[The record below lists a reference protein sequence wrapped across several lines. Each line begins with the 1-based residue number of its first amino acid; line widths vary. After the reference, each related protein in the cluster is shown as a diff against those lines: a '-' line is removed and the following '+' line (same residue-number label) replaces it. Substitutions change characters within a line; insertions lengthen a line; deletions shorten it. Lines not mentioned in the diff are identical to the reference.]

1 MNTLLIVLQ
10 QQSNG
15 LMNFLPLILIIV
27 VFWFFMIRPQM
38 KRQKELKNF
47 RDSLKK
53 GDKIVTTG
61 GIYGK
66 VLEIGDY
73 YIIME
78 VERHDRRY
86 SGKINHP
93 TDVRNDWQTYALTEL
108 RISGFS
114 PANPLRRSVSE
125 KKADPPKTDGSM

>member
-10 QQSNG
+10 QQQGSG
-15 LMNFLPLILIIV
+15 LMGFLPLLLILI

-47 RDSLKK
+47 REALKK

-78 VERHDRRY
+78 VEGQNRL
-86 SGKINHP
+86 KIDKSAVIKDM
-93 TDVRNDWQTYALTEL
+93 TDAT
-108 RISGFS
+108 
-114 PANPLRRSVSE
+114 PA
-125 KKADPPKTDGSM
+125 K

>member
-1 MNTLLIVLQ
+1 MNSLLIALQ
-10 QQSNG
+10 QNPNSG
-15 LMNFLPLILIIV
+15 FMSFLPLILIIV

-47 RDSLKK
+47 RDALKK

-78 VERHDRRY
+78 VEGQNRLKVDK
-86 SGKINHP
+86 SAVIKDM
-93 TDVRNDWQTYALTEL
+93 TDAT
-108 RISGFS
+108 
-114 PANPLRRSVSE
+114 PA
-125 KKADPPKTDGSM
+125 K

>member
-78 VERHDRRY
+78 VE
-86 SGKINHP
+86 G
-93 TDVRNDWQTYALTEL
+93 
-108 RISGFS
+108 
-114 PANPLRRSVSE
+114 
-125 KKADPPKTDGSM
+125 

>member
-66 VLEIGDY
+66 VLEIGV
-73 YIIME
+73 IIL
-78 VERHDRRY
+78 
-86 SGKINHP
+86 SWK
-93 TDVRNDWQTYALTEL
+93 W
-108 RISGFS
+108 
-114 PANPLRRSVSE
+114 
-125 KKADPPKTDGSM
+125 KAKTA